1 MNKKGLTPLVATF
14 LLLVFALGIGAVT
27 MNWGKAYVDKINI
40 EEVAEPPTAIVINPA
55 ALDDPLK
62 KLQVQYITGSISKEE
77 YLQREQDFLTYS
89 AQQTSRNRLS
99 AAVLGLFAHT
109 QDQAAAL
116 LPTPPGHPQFP
127 DP

>member
-55 ALDDPLK
+55 ALEDPLK

-77 YLQREQDFLTYS
+77 YLQREQDFLT
-89 AQQTSRNRLS
+89 
-99 AAVLGLFAHT
+99 
-109 QDQAAAL
+109 
-116 LPTPPGHPQFP
+116 
-127 DP
+127 